1 MDGWTDGWKD
11 RQVDRQA
18 DQYGKD
24 EWGNENLADL
34 CDLKEQ
40 QSEPPPTH
48 TSPLHSF
55 IYKGTHT
62 LQNQDLLRLIHSHRK
77 QENTSLTFCL
87 LTEYGGIFA
96 ET

>member
-11 RQVDRQA
+11 RQVGRQA

-40 QSEPPPTH
+40 QSEPYTH
-48 TSPLHSF
+48 TH
-55 IYKGTHT
+55 THT
-62 LQNQDLLRLIHSHRK
+62 TPS
-77 QENTSLTFCL
+77 
-87 LTEYGGIFA
+87 
-96 ET
+96 

>member
-11 RQVDRQA
+11 RQVGRQA

-40 QSEPPPTH
+40 QSEPPHTH
-48 TSPLHSF
+48 THHPF
-55 IYKGTHT
+55 IASYTKAHT
-62 LQNQDLLRLIHSHRK
+62 PSRIKIYSDSYTVTGNKKTRV
-77 QENTSLTFCL
+77 
-87 LTEYGGIFA
+87 
-96 ET
+96 